1 MGINVEI
8 TNVNKEA
15 NFVSFMQD
23 GQSQV
28 KEVVLP
34 AQIKWAK
41 IGKAEVGFNPEG
53 KVNFIKSL
61 EPRAAPQDFGGQYR
75 KPVSDV
81 RAIST
86 MEHVKNASLDVI
98 QTTYNEINARENA
111 KCGASTLFH
120 KSGELYDATFYVTTF
135 VKKEVATPAVPQQ
148 PAVNTAEMMGNGDG
162 SM

>member
-15 NFVSFMQD
+15 NFVSYNLN
-23 GQSQV
+23 GESRTS
-28 KEVVLP
+28 EVVLP

-61 EPRAAPQDFGGQYR
+61 EPRAATQNFGGQYS
-75 KPVSDV
+75 KPASGVLP
-81 RAIST
+81 IST

-98 QTTYNEINARENA
+98 QTMYNEINAREHA

-135 VKKEVATPAVPQQ
+135 VKKEATPAVPQQ

>member
-1 MGINVEI
+1 MGSNVEI

-15 NFVSFMQD
+15 NFVSFNMN
-23 GQSQV
+23 GESVV

-61 EPRAAPQDFGGQYR
+61 EPRVAPQNFGGQYR
-75 KPVSDV
+75 KPVSNIK
-81 RAIST
+81 AIST
-86 MEHVKNASLDVI
+86 MEIVEGVAMGAVKVKYDEL
-98 QTTYNEINARENA
+98 NARENA
-111 KCGASTLFH
+111 KCAASTLFRRDD
-120 KSGELYDATFYVTTF
+120 GNYDAAFYVTTF
-135 VKKEVATPAVPQQ
+135 VPKEATPT
-148 PAVNTAEMMGNGDG
+148 PAPMPASQEEMMGSGDG

>member
-8 TNVNKEA
+8 TNVNKESS
-15 NFVSFMQD
+15 FVSFMRD
-23 GQSQV
+23 GQSQE
-28 KEVVLP
+28 KEVVQP
-34 AQIKWAK
+34 AQIKWVK
-41 IGKAEVGFNPEG
+41 EGKAEVGFNNEG

-61 EPRAAPQDFGGQYR
+61 EPRAATQNFGGSYA
-75 KPVSDV
+75 KPESNV

-98 QTTYNEINARENA
+98 QTMYNEMNAREDA
-111 KCGASTLFH
+111 KCSASTLFQVE
-120 KSGELYDATFYVTTF
+120 GGYDAVFYVTTF
-135 VKKEVATPAVPQQ
+135 VKKESTPAVPQQ